1 MCSTVLAWG
10 YSSGLLA
17 LRFVKSSF
25 CVLKDYWSSKI
36 LPSQALAF
44 CYFSSPIRTSL
55 SSSKLSCF
63 LWFEYISPS
72 RITWNSCFLL
82 LLFLQNR
89 HSGLQKKTSVTSQT
103 YTCPLLLSV
112 HLIVVSGQLTFVYF
126 FFHICIFVLCQP
138 QRRWAPW
145 LFSPSGCSPL
155 LSPQGLVP
163 SRYHQRSLDRSN
175 ESIGDQP
182 EKYWLIEWMISF
194 AS

>member
-25 CVLKDYWSSKI
+25 CVLKGYWSSKT

-63 LWFEYISPS
+63 LWFEYIAPS
-72 RITWNSCFLL
+72 RSPEVSVSVCSSPFRLIIQAS
-82 LLFLQNR
+82 
-89 HSGLQKKTSVTSQT
+89 KKTSVTMQT
-103 YTCPLLLSV
+103 CICPLLFSV
-112 HLIVVSGQLTFVYF
+112 YLIVVSGQLTFVSLF
-126 FFHICIFVLCQP
+126 SVSLWEDELHDC
-138 QRRWAPW
+138 WAPLGILHCCLPRAW
-145 LFSPSGCSPL
+145 YPA
-155 LSPQGLVP
+155 
-163 SRYHQRSLDRSN
+163 RYHQRSLDWSN